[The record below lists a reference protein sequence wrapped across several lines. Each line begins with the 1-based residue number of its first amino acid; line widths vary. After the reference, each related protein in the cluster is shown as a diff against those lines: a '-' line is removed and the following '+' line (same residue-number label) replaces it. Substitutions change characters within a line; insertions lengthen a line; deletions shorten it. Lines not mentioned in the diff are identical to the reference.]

1 MLFQSETTEEK
12 KDDSK
17 SCVCVPRTPRMS
29 RTVSMCETEA
39 GHPFRLRGP
48 TCSWPRGI
56 LKHRTRSL
64 SESQVG
70 AFSTPAALESASSS
84 LDVELL
90 EDKERCGDEEEGEES
105 VEESIASSLGE
116 KKSVRF
122 NEVVSRQLFRSNS
135 SILGQRA
142 KNQRKATRKRK
153 SQARKD
159 SESEKSD
166 TGVNASESPSCE
178 SDLTTDAATDDDT
191 DATTSNTGE
200 GNDVVDK
207 DAKEIQNNN
216 TRNANKDELSAK
228 DNVLQSLTTSN
239 DDNNVCQ
246 LITNKNNAGMI
257 TLSNISKEEEE
268 EDNTDFII
276 KTNKK
281 KKRKNK
287 KNKLPSFEPTNNLI
301 FQLDMDK

>member
-1 MLFQSETTEEK
+1 
-12 KDDSK
+12 
-17 SCVCVPRTPRMS
+17 
-29 RTVSMCETEA
+29 MCETEA

-70 AFSTPAALESASSS
+70 AFSTSAALESACSS
-84 LDVELL
+84 LDVEVL
-90 EDKERCGDEEEGEES
+90 EDKPRYGDEEEEGEES

-142 KNQRKATRKRK
+142 KNQRKAIRKRK

-166 TGVNASESPSCE
+166 NGINASESPSGE

-191 DATTSNTGE
+191 DAVTSNTGE
-200 GNDVVDK
+200 GDDTEIAEK
-207 DAKEIQNNN
+207 DAKDIQNNN
-216 TRNANKDELSAK
+216 TRNADKDKFNASG
-228 DNVLQSLTTSN
+228 DVVHCLTASS
-239 DDNNVCQ
+239 DDSDVCH
-246 LITNKNNAGMI
+246 LTRKNNTNAGKI
-257 TLSNISKEEEE
+257 ILTDKNLSKEEE
-268 EDNTDFII
+268 EDNTDFIV
-276 KTNKK
+276 KTSKK

-287 KNKLPSFEPTNNLI
+287 KNKLPSFEPTNTLI

>member
-1 MLFQSETTEEK
+1 M
-12 KDDSK
+12 
-17 SCVCVPRTPRMS
+17 PRPPRVS
-29 RTVSMCETEA
+29 RTVSMCETVA

-64 SESQVG
+64 SESHVG
-70 AFSTPAALESASSS
+70 AFSTSTALESGSSS
-84 LDVELL
+84 LDIEVL
-90 EDKERCGDEEEGEES
+90 EDKQRYGDDEEEGEES

-142 KNQRKATRKRK
+142 KNQRKAIRKRK
-153 SQARKD
+153 SQARRD

-166 TGVNASESPSCE
+166 TGMTASESPSGE

-191 DATTSNTGE
+191 DTTTSNTGE
-200 GNDVVDK
+200 GDDKDLADK
-207 DAKEIQNNN
+207 DAKDIQNNN
-216 TRNANKDELSAK
+216 TRNASKDKLNAIG
-228 DNVLQSLTTSN
+228 DILQSLTEGNSN
-239 DDNNVCQ
+239 DNDVCQ
-246 LITNKNNAGMI
+246 VTMTNKNNAGI
-257 TLSNISKEEEE
+257 IVLNNNNLLKEDE

-276 KTNKK
+276 KTSKK

-287 KNKLPSFEPTNNLI
+287 KNKLPSFEPTNTLI
-301 FQLDMDK
+301 FELDMDK